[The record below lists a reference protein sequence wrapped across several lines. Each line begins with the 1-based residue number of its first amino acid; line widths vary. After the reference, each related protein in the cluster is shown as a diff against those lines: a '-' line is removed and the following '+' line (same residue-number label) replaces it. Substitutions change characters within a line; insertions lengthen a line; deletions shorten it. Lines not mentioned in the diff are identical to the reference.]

1 MTAVNYLAPWPL
13 TNLLRERITGRV
25 VTVASEAARHAPS
38 VDPAR
43 DLAFTGE
50 YTRRESSVHYGRTKL
65 MAIVFSQELARRLA
79 GTGGSAVCCDPG
91 FDTTGLGR
99 ELPFAGLL
107 EKTLRGLR
115 IGGPRRA
122 AGIITRLAT
131 DDTLAS
137 GGYYSVRDA
146 QPLDCPKS
154 GRGAEIQRRLL
165 DETARLL

>member
-1 MTAVNYLAPWPL
+1 MRYLSAKVDGL
-13 TNLLRERITGRV
+13 
-25 VTVASEAARHAPS
+25 RHAAGQP
-38 VDPAR
+38 V
-43 DLAFTGE
+43 GE

-79 GTGGSAVCCDPG
+79 GTGGSAVCCDSG

-115 IGGPRRA
+115 
-122 AGIITRLAT
+122 T

-154 GRGAEIQRRLL
+154 GRGAEIQRRPW

>member
-1 MTAVNYLAPWPL
+1 MRYLSAKVDEL
-13 TNLLRERITGRV
+13 
-25 VTVASEAARHAPS
+25 RHAAGQP
-38 VDPAR
+38 V
-43 DLAFTGE
+43 GE

-65 MAIVFSQELARRLA
+65 VAIVFSQELARRLA

-91 FDTTGLGR
+91 FDTTALGR

-115 IGGPRRA
+115 
-122 AGIITRLAT
+122 T

-154 GRGAEIQRRLL
+154 GRGAEIQRRPW